1 MLFFVIKI
9 YVYVQE
15 FLHNTLKYNI
25 PGFGFLLNKIKSDRV
40 LSVRG
45 KKLYL
50 NHKIADNY
58 LRLAAGRYNEPETHI
73 FVHSVIKGIETQI
86 NFADIGANV
95 GEFILDMATHRQVNH
110 VTGFEPQK
118 EQYAGLVKT
127 VEINNFKHVNLVNKP
142 VAETE
147 KEILFYQNPDN
158 QTSSGITTE
167 AKAGT
172 LSLTSTYLDKELTQQ
187 ELPYIILIDVEGAEC
202 DVIRGGIN
210 LIRNNKPLLI
220 FEYNHVSRKHFT
232 IDDVQ
237 GILGPDYEIYRL
249 RNDGYIDK
257 NFDRTWNL
265 VAVNK
270 TSVFYTPVKG
280 LLK

>member
-1 MLFFVIKI
+1 MLFFTIKI
-9 YVYVQE
+9 FVFVQE
-15 FLHNTLKYNI
+15 FLHDTFKYNI
-25 PGFGFLLNKIKSDRV
+25 PGFGFFLKKIKNDRILNV
-40 LSVRG
+40 KG
-45 KKLYL
+45 NKLYL

-73 FVHSVIKGIETQI
+73 FIHSVTKGIKSKV

-95 GEFILDMATHRQVNH
+95 GEFILDMATHPQIQH
-110 VTGFEPQK
+110 VYGFEPQK
-118 EQYAGLVKT
+118 EHFAGLTKT
-127 VEINNFKHVNLVNKP
+127 IEINGFKHVRLINKP

-147 KEILFYQNPDN
+147 KEILFYQHPGN
-158 QTSSGITTE
+158 QSASGITTE
-167 AKAGT
+167 AKEGT
-172 LSLTSTYLDKELTQQ
+172 LSLTSTYLDKELTQLD
-187 ELPYIILIDVEGAEC
+187 LPYIILIDVEGAEC
-202 DVIRGGIN
+202 DVMRGGIN